1 MEQECGDR
9 EKEERAVAVE
19 EAEVRNEAGETAEEE
34 ALLPKRNRA
43 TADVRA
49 DDVRRSSGNTIRE
62 SSEEGRRRKRP
73 YSSLPQFLTLAGR
86 VSVIT

>member
-9 EKEERAVAVE
+9 EKDERAVAE
-19 EAEVRNEAGETAEEE
+19 AEAEVRSEAAE

-43 TADVRA
+43 TADAKA
-49 DDVRRSSGNTIRE
+49 DNVRRSSGNTIRE
-62 SSEEGRRRKRP
+62 SSEETAEASFLLCSP
-73 YSSLPQFLTLAGR
+73 YPGR

>member
-9 EKEERAVAVE
+9 EKDERAVAE
-19 EAEVRNEAGETAEEE
+19 EAEVRREVE

-43 TADVRA
+43 TADARA

-62 SSEEGRRRKRP
+62 
-73 YSSLPQFLTLAGR
+73 
-86 VSVIT
+86 